1 MRYQIQGDTLP
12 VVICQLEAG
21 ERMIRRRYVLDV
33 SEHEDGDNDQWR
45 DWESCRKN
53 VLRREDVPEYLHC
66 TGRQR
71 NDRICFLLSRI
82 DSCI

>member
-21 ERMIRRRYVLDV
+21 ERMITEGGGMSWMSPNMR
-33 SEHEDGDNDQWR
+33 R